1 MIFSYAITVCN
12 ESKEFYELMCF
23 LNKVVDFKK
32 HELVVLL
39 DTGKVTQEVYDVID
53 KFPPHKLFSRR
64 FDGDFS
70 THRNFLI
77 DRCNGDYIFMID
89 ADEVPQQK
97 LVENLENIININQ
110 CDVLFVPKMNICPG
124 WTKEWIRTMGF
135 SINENGWINWPD
147 YQGRIFK
154 NNKQIK
160 FENKCPERICGFR
173 DPTYVHAKPTYGLWH
188 IKSVWRQTGQK
199 VFYEQLQ
206 DNN

>member
-39 DTGKVTQEVYDVID
+39 DTGKVTKEVYDVID

-97 LVENLENIININQ
+97 LVENLENS
-110 CDVLFVPKMNICPG
+110 
-124 WTKEWIRTMGF
+124 TF
-135 SINENGWINWPD
+135 STTTSATFAAD
-147 YQGRIFK
+147 S
-154 NNKQIK
+154 K
-160 FENKCPERICGFR
+160 FNPSQLAREIAIEG
-173 DPTYVHAKPTYGLWH
+173 KPTNLP
-188 IKSVWRQTGQK
+188 SMAAATVP
-199 VFYEQLQ
+199 E
-206 DNN
+206 